1 MPKTKILLSREYPEG
16 YKLEELLQLVIT
28 DVEIKSEDLSVKLAG
43 KTATGCN
50 KTDVMCEVL
59 QNNQQ
64 IVKLLRAALSYQL
77 SSLSALNTLGPDK
90 GPTAP
95 RI

>member
-28 DVEIKSEDLSVKLAG
+28 DVEIKSEDLSMKLS
-43 KTATGCN
+43 N
-50 KTDVMCEVL
+50 KCSLTCERTNAMCGVL

-95 RI
+95 RV